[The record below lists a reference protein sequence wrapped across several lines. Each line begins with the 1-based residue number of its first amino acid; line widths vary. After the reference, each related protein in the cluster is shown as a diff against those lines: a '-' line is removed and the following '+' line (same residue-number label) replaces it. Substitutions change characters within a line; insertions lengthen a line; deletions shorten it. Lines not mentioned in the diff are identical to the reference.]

1 MKKMISSLALALVV
15 IGVVAGCVSNRSQP
29 KEPEKP
35 LTPSLSPSDGER
47 AASRRVRGAA
57 VRLDAAEIISKA
69 ANEKPVPLPGEGWQS
84 LFDGKSLNGW
94 RVTQFAGAGDVE
106 IKSGVIVLGTG
117 SPFTG
122 IGWTNEIPKMNY
134 EVALDAMRVDGADFF
149 CGLTFPVGDSFCSL
163 ICGGWGGAITGLSS
177 LDGMDASENETTK
190 FINFETGRWYR
201 IRLRVT
207 QNKIEV
213 WIDEKKLIDVET
225 TGRKISLRPGDIE
238 MSKPFGIT
246 SWQTTGA
253 LREIKLRQVEASA
266 DATK

>member
-1 MKKMISSLALALVV
+1 MKKIVSRIFLCATFVALLGGCKSNPSPGSAGISRARQNNVR
-15 IGVVAGCVSNRSQP
+15 VAPARP
-29 KEPEKP
+29 
-35 LTPSLSPSDGER
+35 
-47 AASRRVRGAA
+47 
-57 VRLDAAEIISKA
+57 DATEILSKA

-84 LFDGKSLNGW
+84 LFDGKSLAGW

-122 IGWTNEIPKMNY
+122 IGWANEIPKMNY
-134 EVALDAMRVDGADFF
+134 EIALDAMRVDGADFF

-177 LDGMDASENETTK
+177 FDGMDASENETTK

-253 LREIKLRQVEASA
+253 LREIKLRRIENPAA
-266 DATK
+266 LK